1 MERLRRLATQFA
13 LTAAISAV
21 LSLTVPVFIDRN
33 SYKTATD
40 NFVKNP
46 SPENEAIWRTEGA
59 ERQRILRTMRLE
71 SAGVLFVVLNASWLL
86 LRKRHG

>member
-1 MERLRRLATQFA
+1 MEPLRRLATQLAF
-13 LTAAISAV
+13 TTAISV
-21 LSLTVPVFIDRN
+21 FVSLTVPMFIDRN

-71 SAGVLFVVLNASWLL
+71 SAGVLFVVLNAGWLL
-86 LRKRHG
+86 IRKCHG